1 MNSGQAKTLMDLSE
15 SLYSNGKERN
25 WLLTL
30 AVNIEHIATDILF
43 MAGSSKAKREFMTN
57 SAQRYLLKD

>member
-1 MNSGQAKTLMDLSE
+1 MK
-15 SLYSNGKERN
+15 KKKKRFP
-25 WLLTL
+25 TL